1 MRASEAAQGPLFAP
15 DAMLAAQSLLLDAG
29 VLLSSYSGAPRQLT
43 YVEEL
48 ARRIE
53 STPGVLAAGVAKTN
67 LYLLQS
73 DGPAPPPPVDR
84 FQESLVSTGYFGA
97 IGMRLVRGRWVTGPG
112 LAA

>member
-1 MRASEAAQGPLFAP
+1 
-15 DAMLAAQSLLLDAG
+15 MLAAQSLLLDAG

-53 STPGVLAAGVAKTN
+53 STPDVLAAGVAKTN

-73 DGPAPPPPVDR
+73 DGPAPPPVDR

-97 IGMRLVRGRWVTGPG
+97 IGMRLVRGRWITGAG
-112 LAA
+112 LAAAFGLTRWMAALLYGGET